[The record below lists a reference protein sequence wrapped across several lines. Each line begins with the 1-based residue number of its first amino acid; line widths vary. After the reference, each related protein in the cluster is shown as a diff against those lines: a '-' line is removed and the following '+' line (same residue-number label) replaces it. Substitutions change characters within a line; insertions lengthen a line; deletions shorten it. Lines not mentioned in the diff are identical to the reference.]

1 MLTAVLVILAAV
13 VQQLL
18 LLQLL
23 LHRGVDHTVVGPY
36 HWFTSVGFINWLG
49 LMPDLQWARTAWQ
62 YKT

>member
-49 LMPDLQWARTAWQ
+49 LMPDLQ
-62 YKT
+62 